1 MNKEDLVKKIKV
13 HLENSNIY
21 LSSSD
26 NIIILEFINS
36 LILFNS
42 KISQE
47 VFSNIF
53 RVLQD
58 SVIEKSINL
67 NYIASKNAIF
77 GEFKDVRT
85 KGFYNRYLHNI
96 KRVGTYIDAY
106 QLTEDEYIGIF
117 GKKRYSS
124 YDSFRIIKNRINKKE

>member
-13 HLENSNIY
+13 HLENSNIH

-47 VFSNIF
+47 IFSNIF

-58 SVIEKSINL
+58 SFIEKSINL
-67 NYIASKNAIF
+67 DYIASKNAIF

-85 KGFYNRYLHNI
+85 KGFYQRYLYNI
-96 KRVGTYIDAY
+96 KRAGTYIDAY
-106 QLTEDEYIGIF
+106 QLTEDEYIGVF

>member
-96 KRVGTYIDAY
+96 KRVETYIDAY